1 MPALASPSRRL
12 VFTTAPLLV
21 LMAAAIL
28 ASLGPGEEGARQL
41 IRWTARTSLVFFAL
55 AFVAPALPR
64 LPGLRLQRGSLL
76 VCLAVSHGLHLIG
89 IGLLASATG
98 GANLAE
104 RGGVLRLGGG
114 VVAYLVI
121 GAAALWPDHP
131 WVERGLWWVLIVF
144 AAGYVPRAIVAPGF
158 YGGAVAILAGI
169 VALRVWAWSRPTGE
183 AHA

>member
-1 MPALASPSRRL
+1 M
-12 VFTTAPLLV
+12 LV
-21 LMAAAIL
+21 LMSVAIL
-28 ASLGPGEEGARQL
+28 AFLGPGEDGARSL

-64 LPGLRLQRGSLL
+64 FPWLRVQRGSLL

-104 RGGVLRLGGG
+104 RGGALRLGGG

-144 AAGYVPRAIVAPGF
+144 AAGYVPRAIESPVV
-158 YGGAVAILAGI
+158 YGGAVAILASI
-169 VALRVWAWSRPTGE
+169 VAVRVWAWSRPRAE
-183 AHA
+183 AQA

>member
-1 MPALASPSRRL
+1 MNAMESPSRKL
-12 VFTTAPLLV
+12 VFTTAPMLV
-21 LMAAAIL
+21 LMAVAIL
-28 ASLGPGEEGARQL
+28 AFLGPGEEGARQL

-64 LPGLRLQRGSLL
+64 LPWLRVQRGSLL

-104 RGGVLRLGGG
+104 RRGVLRLGGG

-144 AAGYVPRAIVAPGF
+144 AAGYVPRAIEAPVV
-158 YGGAVAILAGI
+158 YGAAVAILAGI
-169 VALRVWAWSRPTGE
+169 VAVRVRAWSSPG
-183 AHA
+183 AAAQA